1 MEPKKSP
8 KPYPV
13 GLCERAVRLARD
25 HEAEYGSQW
34 AAIRSIAEKVCCN
47 VQTLRLRVRCSDHAP
62 QPVQGGALIH
72 PGDRTRNTAPSGT
85 SASARPASRL
95 QGGSVGRRPR

>member
-25 HEAEYGSQW
+25 HEAEHGSQW

-47 VQTLRLRVRCSDHAP
+47 VQTLRLRVRCSEHAR
-62 QPVQGGALIH
+62 QPAQGEALIH
-72 PGDRTRNTAPSGT
+72 HGDRTLNTCPSDT
-85 SASARPASRL
+85 SSASARPA
-95 QGGSVGRRPR
+95 